1 MHLSVAQLRL
11 QASIYF
17 SFVFEQL
24 LNSDCSVSVSVS
36 LLVEFI
42 SQFQQVQAGL
52 IAPQFCPTVQM
63 PADILTKALP
73 HPEVAEMRALL
84 GLQD

>member
-17 SFVFEQL
+17 FFVFGQL

-36 LLVEFI
+36 LLVEL
-42 SQFQQVQAGL
+42 SPSSNTSNGKRSVEEECDVSRDMGNAQ
-52 IAPQFCPTVQM
+52 
-63 PADILTKALP
+63 
-73 HPEVAEMRALL
+73 
-84 GLQD
+84 

>member
-17 SFVFEQL
+17 FFVFGQL

-42 SQFQQVQAGL
+42 SQFQQVMGPGL
-52 IAPQFCPTVQM
+52 FSYIQYIQ
-63 PADILTKALP
+63 
-73 HPEVAEMRALL
+73 
-84 GLQD
+84 